1 MNGSEPAFPETKII
15 GMHGEMVGTANTS
28 GISTRL
34 YVATKIYCAIVG
46 GKASS
51 AELWAYEDPDS
62 SQREALAR
70 ADALIAACKED
81 RTNG

>member
-34 YVATKIYCAIVG
+34 YVATQIMAAMFSHNVIESCEYESVAR
-46 GKASS
+46 KAKR
-51 AELWAYEDPDS
+51 A
-62 SQREALAR
+62 
-70 ADALIAACKED
+70 ADALIAACKEKPHAS
-81 RTNG
+81 NA